1 MIVLID
7 ADESTSTS
15 PPEEILVHKT
25 SLVFP
30 VYSSGSNPRCYQ
42 DWKKQRSRKTL
53 GMPLWTAEELQAEC
67 DGTHSSSSLV
77 SDSYS

>member
-30 VYSSGSNPRCYQ
+30 VYSGSNPRCYQ
-42 DWKKQRSRKTL
+42 EWKKQRSRKTL